1 MPCNIVN
8 IDCQL
13 YQTKIHFIFKATE
26 KHLECHPGSC
36 AKVVRHSFHKFFH
49 FQDLKDLMRR
59 AGEVTYANAHNEKRN
74 EG

>member
-1 MPCNIVN
+1 MP
-8 IDCQL
+8 
-13 YQTKIHFIFKATE
+13 
-26 KHLECHPGSC
+26 PGELC
-36 AKVVRHSFHKFFH
+36 KNMKTFLFHKFFY

>member
-1 MPCNIVN
+1 MKNYILGLDILSLGMIQLIRVDIKNILSRFN
-8 IDCQL
+8 MYL
-13 YQTKIHFIFKATE
+13 LTY
-26 KHLECHPGSC
+26 
-36 AKVVRHSFHKFFH
+36 